1 MKNYLN
7 SKLYLFNKLIKRRGD
22 IITDENIPQKK
33 NLKNISLKRNIN
45 FNLIFNRSKG
55 IELIRHKYENE
66 RQILEIRFKNKNYTI
81 NLNLIGKIQIKN
93 ILMAILAAH
102 RSGLEFNK
110 VIDVIHKIKPV
121 EGRLEKIGKIK
132 NRSKVILDYAH
143 TPAALKM
150 ALLNIKEQFPLSKV
164 NLVFGCGGVWSGIR
178 FHNNKFLFLNDH
190 LNRLFDDAKKINLK
204 IHLNKKQLTK
214 ILFDTIKINKMKT
227 DVHIRL
233 VVSRGIKSTPYQDP
247 AFTISKPTIVV
258 IPEYKQPQETIYKKG
273 LILKTVKTIRGP
285 HNVQDPRINSLSK
298 LNCIIACIEAKKKKA
313 DEALMFDIN
322 GNIATNNSTHFFFV
336 KNNCVYTSTGQY
348 CVKGITR
355 QKVIDLCK
363 KNKIKVYE
371 KNFKLKDVLN
381 ADEAFVTGTFANI
394 IPVKKINNK
403 IYNLNNNLTTKNI
416 RELYLKLMDK

>member
-1 MKNYLN
+1 MPSSHDY
-7 SKLYLFNKLIKRRGD
+7 IKD
-22 IITDENIPQKK
+22 
-33 NLKNISLKRNIN
+33 KRN
-45 FNLIFNRSKG
+45 
-55 IELIRHKYENE
+55 
-66 RQILEIRFKNKNYTI
+66 Q
-81 NLNLIGKIQIKN
+81 
-93 ILMAILAAH
+93 
-102 RSGLEFNK
+102 
-110 VIDVIHKIKPV
+110 KIKIFINNKFYQ
-121 EGRLEKIGKIK
+121 REKANVSVFDSGF
-132 NRSKVILDYAH
+132 
-143 TPAALKM
+143 
-150 ALLNIKEQFPLSKV
+150 LL
-164 NLVFGCGGVWSGIR
+164 GDGVWSGIR

-204 IHLNKKQLTK
+204 IHLNKNQFKK

-355 QKVIDLCK
+355 QNVINLCK